1 MTPRSLRQPAA
12 QRVLA
17 WTFVWT
23 VIVLLFISQNVVGDI
38 AAERPIRWFN
48 SVLKEVLYWAPFAAA
63 TPLFTFMAYRY
74 PVEGGAN
81 ARGRRHTLLL
91 HAAAALGFGL
101 LQPLLADA
109 MSNAAAQAVLGP
121 DDPRTA
127 QIAAAQVRSYPVH
140 VITAFWKYG
149 VIIAVI
155 SAVRFYKATQE
166 SRVRAAH
173 LERQLAASQLS
184 ALKMQL
190 HPHFLFNALNSAAML
205 AITDPPRSHTLLVQL
220 AELFRSTLGSSS
232 VLEVPLRSELD
243 FLDRYLAIE
252 RFRFEDRL
260 VVAFDVGDD
269 TDDLLVPSLIL
280 QPVVENSIRHGL
292 EHKRDALH
300 LTIRSRCV
308 ANSLVLEVE
317 DDGRGLPTE
326 GGQNGR
332 PAFGVGLANVEQRL
346 LAANGR
352 ATPIEFD
359 RNGSRAAGLVV
370 RLRLPIRRSHEAV
383 LV

>member
-1 MTPRSLRQPAA
+1 MTRRSPRLPATR
-12 QRVLA
+12 RVWA
-17 WTFVWT
+17 WTVVWT
-23 VIVLLFISQNVVGDI
+23 VIVLIFISQNVVADI
-38 AAERPIRWFN
+38 SAERPIRWFN
-48 SVLKEVLYWAPFAAA
+48 SVLKEVLYWLPFAAA
-63 TPLFTFMAYRY
+63 TPLFTFMAHHY

-81 ARGRRHTLLL
+81 PRARARTLLL
-91 HAAAALGFGL
+91 HFAAALGFAAV
-101 LQPLLADA
+101 QPLVADVL
-109 MSNAAAQAVLGP
+109 SIAAAQALLGP

-127 QIAAAQVRSYPVH
+127 GITATQVRSYPVH

-155 SAVRFYKATQE
+155 SAVRFSKATQE

-173 LERQLAASQLS
+173 LERQLAASQLN

-205 AITDPPRSHTLLVQL
+205 AITDPRRSHTLLVQL
-220 AELFRSTLGSSS
+220 AELFRMTLSSS
-232 VLEVPLRSELD
+232 SILEVPLRSELD

-252 RFRFEDRL
+252 RIRFEERL
-260 VVAFDVGDD
+260 NVVFDVGED

-300 LTIRSRCV
+300 LTIRSRCIDD
-308 ANSLVLEVE
+308 ALVLEVA
-317 DDGRGLPTE
+317 DDGRGLPA
-326 GGQNGR
+326 GQNGR
-332 PAFGVGLANVEQRL
+332 PVFGIGLTNVEQRV

-352 ATPIEFD
+352 AMPIEFD
-359 RNGSRAAGLVV
+359 RDQSAGGLVV
-370 RLRLPIRRSHEAV
+370 RLRLPIRRSQEAA
-383 LV
+383 